1 MLVKKME
8 TRNICGV
15 VYGLALSSNNASLN
29 FELNGNK
36 VDICFRAMA
45 FNEGIEFY
53 APRQTEVMDVKP
65 DLSDWCY
72 VGSINFLCIQD
83 LLKFLSLFETEDGGV
98 HNIAYD
104 FLKEYSLDILNWYL
118 MNL

>member
-15 VYGLALSSNNASLN
+15 VYGLALSSNSASLN

-36 VDICFRAMA
+36 VDISFRAMA

-53 APRQTEVMDVKP
+53 TPYQTEPMDIKP
-65 DLSDWCY
+65 DLSTWCY
-72 VGSINFLCIQD
+72 VGGLTFKCIQD
-83 LLKFLSLFETEDGGV
+83 LLKFLSLFETEDDGV

-104 FLKEYSLDILNWYL
+104 FLKEYSLEILNWYL